1 MTEAMSDARYRP
13 HDLLKLRRCPFV
25 PGAPEWVHD
34 AFARA
39 PFAVVRRA
47 VAASGRVAVGMRGRT
62 RPERYA
68 AIIEHEDVE
77 ASLQPE
83 QLVHAHPCPTR
94 AAFAPFALLRA
105 LTHSSCLAG
114 RKWGPAGSAA
124 FELATGVPTITLSSD
139 LDLLIRA
146 PRVLSHEEARALLAD
161 LQACAAAAGIRID
174 VQLETP
180 AGGVALAEWAMG
192 KSRMMVKCAEGARLV
207 ADPWSAEPAHAR
219 RDE

>member
-1 MTEAMSDARYRP
+1 MTETTSDAPYRP
-13 HDLLKLRRCPFV
+13 HDLLRLRRCPLV
-25 PGAPEWVHD
+25 PGAPEWVRE

-47 VAASGRVAVGMRGRT
+47 VSASGKVAVGMRGHT
-62 RPERYA
+62 RAERYA
-68 AIIEHEDVE
+68 TTIEHEDVE

-83 QLVHAHPCPTR
+83 QLVHACPCPTR
-94 AAFAPFALLRA
+94 VALAPFALLRS
-105 LTHSSCLAG
+105 LTHNACLAG
-114 RKWGPAGSAA
+114 RVWGPAGSAG

-146 PRVLSHEEARALLAD
+146 PRALAHEEARALLSD

-180 AGGVALAEWAMG
+180 TGGVALAEWVMR
-192 KSRMMVKCAEGARLV
+192 KPRTMVKCADGARLI
-207 ADPWSAEPAHAR
+207 ADPWSAEPTHAR
-219 RDE
+219 GDE